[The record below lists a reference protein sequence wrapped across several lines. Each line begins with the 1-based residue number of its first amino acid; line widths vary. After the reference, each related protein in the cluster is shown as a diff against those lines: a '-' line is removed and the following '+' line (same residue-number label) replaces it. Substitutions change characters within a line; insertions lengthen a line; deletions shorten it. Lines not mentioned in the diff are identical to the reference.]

1 MAGLP
6 RHARSWPQGA
16 LSSRNP
22 QNPPRASSARG
33 VLTFTAPLTATAPDS
48 STAVREKPA
57 FRSRTCDT
65 TGRIHQPGDPSRPGA
80 VPFRLDRICNSSRT
94 CNSTQL
100 VSARQHGFR
109 HPATKSPSCERIRSG
124 SGWHTGAGGGP
135 DSEILVRGVSY
146 PQGFHT
152 FFLAGSTSLAID
164 ALQQRRGNSPASAGS
179 GTNSCAAHSQLVAT
193 HSERPSTPSDA
204 AVGQVE
210 HFRVPEIRQVFQ
222 HLLVQLP
229 RRPLGWLLPAAA
241 GGYYKRPKAAPT
253 RAQRF

>member
-6 RHARSWPQGA
+6 RHARSWPQRA
-16 LSSRNP
+16 LIFRDP
-22 QNPPRASSARG
+22 RPPSCQWCEGGLHIQA
-33 VLTFTAPLTATAPDS
+33 LLTATAPGS
-48 STAVREKPA
+48 STRYAENEQADQSLAPQPDESPSSENRLVQVPSLLSLA
-57 FRSRTCDT
+57 
-65 TGRIHQPGDPSRPGA
+65 RIWNNTRH
-80 VPFRLDRICNSSRT
+80 

-100 VSARQHGFR
+100 VSARRHGFR
-109 HPATKSPSCERIRSG
+109 HPVTKSPLCGRIRSG
-124 SGWHTGAGGGP
+124 SGWHTGACGGP

-152 FFLAGSTSLAID
+152 FFLAGSTSLAIH
-164 ALQQRRGNSPASAGS
+164 ALQQRRGNSQASAGS
-179 GTNSCAAHSQLVAT
+179 GTNSCAAHSQLVTT
-193 HSERPSTPSDA
+193 HSERPSTPRDA

-210 HFRVPEIRQVFQ
+210 HSRVPEIRQVFQ
-222 HLLVQLP
+222 HLLAQLP